1 MDKYFLDFERPLEEI
16 YKQIQA
22 LEIVSKENP
31 DLQAQIDLLSKKYQ
45 EKEKKLYSNL
55 SSWEKVMVARHP
67 ERPHT
72 SDFIKL
78 IFDEFDELHGDRN
91 FGDDPSIIGGLATL
105 ENIPV
110 MIIGH
115 EKGRGTQE
123 KLKRN
128 FGMPQP
134 EGYRKAKRLM
144 LLAEKFEIPI
154 VTFIDTSGAYPGIE
168 GEERGQSEAIATNL
182 AIMSD
187 IETRLLSVVTGEGG
201 SGGAL
206 AIGISDYSAMLE
218 NSVYSVASPEACAS
232 IVWRSSD
239 MSKEA
244 ANAMKLCS
252 QDLHDLKLIDEI
264 ISEPIGG
271 AHRDKDLIL
280 ENVRNALNKN
290 LENFKQMSSEEIF
303 DGRKNKFLRIGR
315 SKGFMSNLD
324 ELSSLNLEK
333 NNFNH
338 FLKSKKIFVV
348 GVGLTIFVIGLILY
362 FL

>member
-252 QDLHDLKLIDEI
+252 QDLQDLKLIDEI

-271 AHRDKDLIL
+271 AHSNHNETALAIKTSLLKNLLNLNKMNIKDIL
-280 ENVRNALNKN
+280 EKRYQRLT
-290 LENFKQMSSEEIF
+290 S
-303 DGRKNKFLRIGR
+303 IG
-315 SKGFMSNLD
+315 K
-324 ELSSLNLEK
+324 
-333 NNFNH
+333 
-338 FLKSKKIFVV
+338 
-348 GVGLTIFVIGLILY
+348 
-362 FL
+362 

>member
-105 ENIPV
+105 ENISV

-271 AHRDKDLIL
+271 AHSNHNETALAIKTSLLKNLLNLNKMNIKDIL
-280 ENVRNALNKN
+280 EKRYQRLT
-290 LENFKQMSSEEIF
+290 S
-303 DGRKNKFLRIGR
+303 IG
-315 SKGFMSNLD
+315 K
-324 ELSSLNLEK
+324 
-333 NNFNH
+333 
-338 FLKSKKIFVV
+338 
-348 GVGLTIFVIGLILY
+348 
-362 FL
+362 

>member
-1 MDKYFLDFERPLEEI
+1 
-16 YKQIQA
+16 
-22 LEIVSKENP
+22 
-31 DLQAQIDLLSKKYQ
+31 
-45 EKEKKLYSNL
+45 
-55 SSWEKVMVARHP
+55 MVARHP

-154 VTFIDTSGAYPGIE
+154 ITFIDTSGAYPGIE

-271 AHRDKDLIL
+271 AHSNHNETALAIKTSLLKNLLNLNKMNIKDIL
-280 ENVRNALNKN
+280 EKRYQRLT
-290 LENFKQMSSEEIF
+290 S
-303 DGRKNKFLRIGR
+303 IG
-315 SKGFMSNLD
+315 K
-324 ELSSLNLEK
+324 
-333 NNFNH
+333 
-338 FLKSKKIFVV
+338 
-348 GVGLTIFVIGLILY
+348 
-362 FL
+362 

>member
-154 VTFIDTSGAYPGIE
+154 ITFIDTSGAYPGIE

-252 QDLHDLKLIDEI
+252 QDLYDLELIDEI

-271 AHRDKDLIL
+271 AHSNHNETALAIKTSLLKNLLNLNKMNIKDIL
-280 ENVRNALNKN
+280 EKRYQRLT
-290 LENFKQMSSEEIF
+290 S
-303 DGRKNKFLRIGR
+303 IG
-315 SKGFMSNLD
+315 K
-324 ELSSLNLEK
+324 
-333 NNFNH
+333 
-338 FLKSKKIFVV
+338 
-348 GVGLTIFVIGLILY
+348 
-362 FL
+362 

>member
-187 IETRLLSVVTGEGG
+187 IETRLLSIVTGEGG

-271 AHRDKDLIL
+271 AHSNHNETALAIKTSLLKNLLNLNKMNIKDIL
-280 ENVRNALNKN
+280 EKRYQRLT
-290 LENFKQMSSEEIF
+290 S
-303 DGRKNKFLRIGR
+303 IG
-315 SKGFMSNLD
+315 K
-324 ELSSLNLEK
+324 
-333 NNFNH
+333 
-338 FLKSKKIFVV
+338 
-348 GVGLTIFVIGLILY
+348 
-362 FL
+362 

>member
-22 LEIVSKENP
+22 LDIVSKENP

-271 AHRDKDLIL
+271 AHSNHNETALAIKTSLLKNLLNLNKMNIKDIL
-280 ENVRNALNKN
+280 EKRYQRLT
-290 LENFKQMSSEEIF
+290 S
-303 DGRKNKFLRIGR
+303 IG
-315 SKGFMSNLD
+315 K
-324 ELSSLNLEK
+324 
-333 NNFNH
+333 
-338 FLKSKKIFVV
+338 
-348 GVGLTIFVIGLILY
+348 
-362 FL
+362 